1 MTFARDAA
9 TAEQLPQELAA
20 LVNDLRS
27 PDPAVRDDRAYTVLA
42 ERIGSGREDA
52 YLAALG
58 DAGAA
63 LLGAPEIQARSFGA
77 LLLAAVVERVNL
89 LSTSSP
95 EHSEN
100 PTTVRALDV
109 VRWLALF
116 VTWYPAEADLRGYD
130 EQLGWLHAVAHG
142 ADALGVFGGSP
153 LLGPADLVM
162 LLDVAIER
170 LREPTW
176 QHLTQQEDDRL
187 ALAVMSIL
195 VRDRIPAQDVH
206 AWLDRLAATWRAA
219 SKGPRSAQVDNTTR
233 FARALQLQLTLGVR
247 IVRDGDLCRPA
258 ARDDLVRHLSG
269 ALADGIW
276 FLGTPP

>member
-1 MTFARDAA
+1 MTLTRDAS
-9 TAEQLPQELAA
+9 TPEQLPSELAA
-20 LVNDLRS
+20 LVDDLRS
-27 PDPAVRDDRAYTVLA
+27 PDPAVRDDRAYTALA
-42 ERIGSGREDA
+42 ERISAGRADA
-52 YLAALG
+52 HLAGLG

-77 LLLAAVVERVNL
+77 LLLALVVERVNL

-95 EHSEN
+95 ELSGS
-100 PTTVRALDV
+100 TTAVRPLDV
-109 VRWLALF
+109 VRWLAAF
-116 VTWYPAEADLRGYD
+116 VVWYPAEADLRGYD

-153 LLGPADLVM
+153 LLAPADLLL
-162 LLDVAIER
+162 LLDLVLER

-206 AWLDRLAATWRAA
+206 AWIDRLAAIWRDAP
-219 SKGPRSAQVDNTTR
+219 KGARSAQVDNTMR
-233 FARALQLQLTLGVR
+233 FARALHLQLTLGVR
-247 IVRDGDLCRPA
+247 TVRDGDVRQPA
-258 ARDDLVRHLSG
+258 GRDDFLRHLSG
-269 ALADGIW
+269 ALADGQW
-276 FLGTPP
+276 FLGLPP